1 MLPLCLKF
9 VVCGIHGMDFDGG
22 FFALPLVIDLE
33 SAEEKAICI
42 PALTRGPVRS
52 AQSIRADD
60 ANLAVPLQRDASRLG
75 LADRFS
81 LEDVLDRHLDV
92 SLANGPDGDRGGGS
106 LGEGVGWQ
114 DIGSTQGGSST
125 VWQLRDVNWVS

>member
-1 MLPLCLKF
+1 MIEFLPCIERSFLKRS
-9 VVCGIHGMDFDGG
+9 IRRSQLALSAGG
-22 FFALPLVIDLE
+22 WQ
-33 SAEEKAICI
+33 
-42 PALTRGPVRS
+42 G
-52 AQSIRADD
+52 SIRADD

-106 LGEGVGWQ
+106 LGE
-114 DIGSTQGGSST
+114 
-125 VWQLRDVNWVS
+125 

>member
-1 MLPLCLKF
+1 MHRT
-9 VVCGIHGMDFDGG
+9 VVF
-22 FFALPLVIDLE
+22 E
-33 SAEEKAICI
+33 AINQAF
-42 PALTRGPVRS
+42 PARPERGRLG
-52 AQSIRADD
+52 SIRADD